1 MILLLKRCFLLSL
14 LFCSLAGLAQKN
26 NPTPQDTQRAKKLKK
41 EFEDDDVVIEN
52 QSIHISFDRNNSTG
66 KVEVQETKST
76 TYFSIASRADIG
88 YSTGYDNESS
98 VEELRLLSRRN
109 KRVYWELQDE
119 AYSTESIFHNDYRV
133 KYGKLTFPLQGYT
146 LTVKE
151 EKEYLDIKY
160 FTSHYFT
167 DSYRIMKGDV
177 TFVIPSWLE
186 LELKEYHFDGY
197 DIKRSEKKDDGDTIV
212 TFKISKIEP
221 GARESRMQ
229 GNSFIYPHVLLLSKS
244 FEDKDG
250 VSQTLFKE
258 TKDLY
263 NWYAKLV
270 SEVEID
276 NAPIKEKV
284 AEITAGI
291 TDKDEQ
297 VKAIYYWV
305 QDNIKY
311 IAFEEGIAGFQP
323 DAPQNV
329 FDKRYGDC
337 KGMAILL
344 KTMLV
349 EAGFDARLVWIG
361 TDAIAYDYST
371 PSLSVDNHMITAI
384 MIDGKP
390 VFLDGTEKFN
400 RYGTFATRIQGKQA
414 LIENGNNY
422 ELVKVPQLS
431 AASNLESYTATFDIV
446 GDDLNGKMK
455 REMKGEQVSSFLYN
469 FTGLPQDKRE
479 EVLLKVLADGNQN
492 MKVESTTPFDNMARD
507 KDILLEYDFKVANAV
522 SNFDNTYYLELDPVR
537 YMSNYK
543 MDDERKTSFQLS
555 SKRKE
560 QKTFILNIPANFKVG
575 TLPEALNIENEYL
588 SIKMKY
594 AQENQKI
601 VYTSDITVK
610 KRLIEKKDFTLW
622 NDSIDQLKSFY
633 DEQIVL
639 KQ

>member
-1 MILLLKRCFLLSL
+1 MILYIKRCLLLSL
-14 LFCSLAGLAQKN
+14 LFCTIAGLAQKN
-26 NPTPQDTQRAKKLKK
+26 NPTSQDTERAKKLKK
-41 EFEDDDVVIEN
+41 EYKDDDVIIDK

-66 KVEVQETKST
+66 KVEVVETKST
-76 TYFSIASRADIG
+76 TFFSIASRADIG

-98 VEELRLLSRRN
+98 IEDLRLLSRRN
-109 KRVYWELQDE
+109 KRIFWELNDE

-146 LTVKE
+146 LTVNE
-151 EKEYLDIKY
+151 EKEYQDIKY

-167 DSYRIMKGDV
+167 DNYRIMEGDV
-177 TFVIPSWLE
+177 TFVVPSWLE
-186 LELKEYHFDGY
+186 LELKEYHFEGY
-197 DIKRSEKKDDGDTIV
+197 DIKRSETKEDDITVV
-212 TFKISKIEP
+212 TFKIAKIEA
-221 GARESRMQ
+221 GSRESRMQ

-244 FEDKDG
+244 YEDKDG
-250 VSQTLFKE
+250 ISQTLFKE

-263 NWYAKLV
+263 NWYSKLV

-276 NAPIKEKV
+276 AAPIKEKIS
-284 AEITAGI
+284 EITAGI
-291 TDKDEQ
+291 TDKDEI

-329 FDKRYGDC
+329 FSKRYGDC
-337 KGMAILL
+337 KGMAFLL

-384 MIDGKP
+384 MVDGKP

-400 RYGTFATRIQGKQA
+400 KYGTFATRIQGKQA
-414 LIENGNNY
+414 LIENGDSF
-422 ELVKVPQLS
+422 ELVKVPQLT

-446 GDDLNGKMK
+446 GDDLMGNMK
-455 REMKGEQVSSFLYN
+455 RKMKGEQVSSFLYN

-479 EVLLKVLADGNQN
+479 EVLLRVLTDGNMN
-492 MKVESTTPFDNMARD
+492 VKIESSSPFDNTDRD
-507 KDILLEYDFKVANAV
+507 NDIDLEYDLKVSNAV

-537 YMSNYK
+537 YMSNFK
-543 MDDERKTSFQLS
+543 MEDDRKTSFQLI

-560 QKTFILNIPANFKVG
+560 QKSFVLNIPESFTVG
-575 TLPEALNIENEYL
+575 TLPNGLSIENKYL
-588 SIKMKY
+588 SIQMKY
-594 AQENQKI
+594 AQEDQKI

-610 KRLIEKKDFTLW
+610 KRLIEKKDFALW

-639 KQ
+639 TQ